1 MKILAVSGGSG
12 CGKTLFTKLLV
23 KRLPKSAVL
32 PLDSYYKDRPVNI
45 PPEEYDFDIP
55 QAFDFDLYH
64 EHLDR
69 LISGKSIKMPHFGYE
84 SGKRKTSFSEIDP
97 SEYLIIEGLH
107 VLLHSRVREMLSYSF
122 YMESPLDV
130 AICRMCLRDI
140 KNFDVTAEYRL
151 NQYLKFVRPAYFK
164 YIMPTKQ
171 YADIV
176 IKNNY
181 DSHLDEFVGDF
192 LLKMKL

>member
-32 PLDSYYKDRPVNI
+32 PLDSYYKDRPDNI

-55 QAFDFDLYH
+55 QAFDFDLYQ

-107 VLLHSRVREMLSYSF
+107 VLLHSRVREMLSYS
-122 YMESPLDV
+122 S
-130 AICRMCLRDI
+130 
-140 KNFDVTAEYRL
+140 TWSRL
-151 NQYLKFVRPAYFK
+151 WMWQFAGCV
-164 YIMPTKQ
+164 
-171 YADIV
+171 
-176 IKNNY
+176 
-181 DSHLDEFVGDF
+181 
-192 LLKMKL
+192 

>member
-23 KRLPKSAVL
+23 ESLSKSAVL
-32 PLDSYYKDRPVNI
+32 PLDSYYKDRPENI
-45 PPEEYDFDIP
+45 PSEKYDFDIP
-55 QAFDFDLYH
+55 EAFDFDLYF

-69 LISGKSIKMPHFGYE
+69 LISGESVNMPHFGYKT
-84 SGKRKTSFSEIDP
+84 GKRKESFSEIGP
-97 SEYLIIEGLH
+97 EEYLIIEGLH
-107 VLLHSRVREMLSYSF
+107 VLLHSKVREMLSYSF
-122 YMESPLDV
+122 YMEAPLDV

-140 KNFDVTAEYRL
+140 KNYEVTAEYRL
-151 NQYLKFVRPAYFK
+151 NQYLRFVRPAYFRH
-164 YIMPTKQ
+164 ILPTKQ

-192 LLKMKL
+192 LLNMKL

>member
-12 CGKTLFTKLLV
+12 CGKTFFTKLLG

-32 PLDSYYKDRPVNI
+32 PLDSYYKDRPDKI
-45 PPEEYDFDIP
+45 PSEEYDFDIP

-64 EHLDR
+64 EHLEH
-69 LISGKSIKMPHFGYE
+69 LISGKSIQMPHFGYN
-84 SGKRKTSFSEIDP
+84 SGKRKETFSVIEPED
-97 SEYLIIEGLH
+97 YLIIEGLH
-107 VLLHSRVREMLSYSF
+107 VLLHSKVREILSYSF

-140 KNFDVTAEYRL
+140 KNYDVTAEYRL
-151 NQYLKFVRPAYFK
+151 NQYLRFVRPAYFK
-164 YIMPTKQ
+164 HILPTKQ

-176 IKNNY
+176 IINNY
-181 DSHLDEFVGDF
+181 DSHLNKYVDDYI
-192 LLKMKL
+192 LNK